1 MERINYNSIK
11 LLEFIDKLNPRH
23 SGVFFSVLIHLTI
36 LLFAV
41 GLPNFFFQKDIN
53 VPNVIPI
60 QILNVSESNNIQ
72 VSKKKD
78 ETKQK
83 NETKQ
88 NVLPKEKKF
97 NSSDNIIPPTKNIL
111 EKSDN
116 LVIEQKDETIKVKEK
131 YNSITNKEPEIKKV
145 EKIEPKLKIETI
157 KTDKIKPKIKPKPKS
172 QESTSVKSDLEIEP
186 KNKQE
191 NENIK
196 AELKDKPKPKDEDDF
211 NKMLATTQ
219 KDLRND
225 INNNI
230 SKDEKETN
238 EESNEKDEDNS
249 EANNAELSLTLA
261 TAAMQQLQGCVSI
274 DSGQLRGYISNEDQ
288 FIKTQ
293 AKYEKN
299 GNIVQNSI
307 RIVDINLNYTI
318 SKYIES
324 RVIFALNTCNLV
336 LPEEHYDLWKTIT
349 MTCDVD
355 KILNI
360 KKENFNLF

>member
-1 MERINYNSIK
+1 MQRINYNSIK

-36 LLFAV
+36 LIFAV

-53 VPNVIPI
+53 VPNIIPI
-60 QILNVSESNNIQ
+60 QILNISDSNNIQ
-72 VSKKKD
+72 DSKNKD

-83 NETKQ
+83 
-88 NVLPKEKKF
+88 VSPKEKKF
-97 NSSDNIIPPTKNIL
+97 NSSDNIIPPTKNIS

-116 LVIEQKDETIKVKEK
+116 LVIEQKDEIIKVKEK
-131 YNSITNKEPEIKKV
+131 SNTIINKEPEIKKV
-145 EKIEPKLKIETI
+145 EKIDLKPKIETI

-186 KNKQE
+186 KIKQE
-191 NENIK
+191 NKNVK
-196 AELKDKPKPKDEDDF
+196 ADLKDKPKPKDEDDF

-238 EESNEKDEDNS
+238 EESNESGDDNN

-274 DSGQLRGYISNEDQ
+274 DSGQLRGYVSNEDQ

-299 GNIVQNSI
+299 GNIVPKSI
-307 RIVDINLNYTI
+307 RIVDININYTI

-349 MTCDVD
+349 MTWDVD

-360 KKENFNLF
+360 KKESFNLF

>member
-1 MERINYNSIK
+1 MQRINYNSIK

-36 LLFAV
+36 LIFAV

-53 VPNVIPI
+53 VPNIIPI
-60 QILNVSESNNIQ
+60 QILNISDSNNIQ
-72 VSKKKD
+72 DSKNKD
-78 ETKQK
+78 ETKQ
-83 NETKQ
+83 
-88 NVLPKEKKF
+88 NVSPKEKKF
-97 NSSDNIIPPTKNIL
+97 NSSDNIIPPTKNIS

-116 LVIEQKDETIKVKEK
+116 LVIKQKDDTIKVKEK
-131 YNSITNKEPEIKKV
+131 SNTIINKESEIKKV
-145 EKIEPKLKIETI
+145 EKIEPKPKIETI

-186 KNKQE
+186 KIKQE
-191 NENIK
+191 NKTVK
-196 AELKDKPKPKDEDDF
+196 AELKDKPKIKDEDDF

-230 SKDEKETN
+230 SKTEKETIK
-238 EESNEKDEDNS
+238 ESNESGEDNN

-274 DSGQLRGYISNEDQ
+274 DSGQLRGYVSNEDQ

-299 GNIVQNSI
+299 GNIVPKSI
-307 RIVDINLNYTI
+307 RIVDININYTI

-349 MTCDVD
+349 MTWDVD

-360 KKENFNLF
+360 KKESFSLF

>member
-11 LLEFIDKLNPRH
+11 VIEFIDKLNPKY
-23 SGVFFSVLIHLTI
+23 SGVFFSALIHLSI

-60 QILNVSESNNIQ
+60 QILNISDSNNIQ
-72 VSKKKD
+72 DSKNKD
-78 ETKQK
+78 ETKQ
-83 NETKQ
+83 
-88 NVLPKEKKF
+88 NVSSKEKKF

-131 YNSITNKEPEIKKV
+131 SNNIINKEPEIKKV
-145 EKIEPKLKIETI
+145 EKIEPKPKIETI
-157 KTDKIKPKIKPKPKS
+157 KTDKIKPKIKPKSKS
-172 QESTSVKSDLEIEP
+172 QEFSNVKSDLEIEP

-191 NENIK
+191 NK
-196 AELKDKPKPKDEDDF
+196 TVKSELKDKPKPKDEDDF

-225 INNNI
+225 INNDI

-238 EESNEKDEDNS
+238 EESNESGEDNN

-261 TAAMQQLQGCVSI
+261 TAAMQQLQACVSI

-299 GNIVQNSI
+299 GNIVPNSI

-324 RVIFALNTCNLV
+324 RVIFALNTCNLI

-349 MTCDVD
+349 MTWDVD

-360 KKENFNLF
+360 KKESFNLF